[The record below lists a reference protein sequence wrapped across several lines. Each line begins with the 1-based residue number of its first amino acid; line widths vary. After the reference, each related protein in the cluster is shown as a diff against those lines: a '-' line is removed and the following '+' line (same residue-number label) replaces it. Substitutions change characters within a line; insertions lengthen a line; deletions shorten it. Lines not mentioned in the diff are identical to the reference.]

1 MVKILLIEDHS
12 LVRAGMSQML
22 KEIKDITIIGEAGTG
37 HEGIQLAK
45 RLHPDVIILDFKLP
59 DISGLEVALKL
70 FRINLNLKILILT
83 AAINDLFPFRL
94 FEVGIH
100 GYLTKDT
107 SKEELVHA
115 IKTIYGGQRVISPEI
130 ASRLALA
137 KIAPQSNS
145 IFHSLTN
152 REIEVMMMAIRGLSV
167 KEIASKLFLSPK
179 TIHSYRS
186 HIFEKLKVEN
196 DVSLTLLAIRHGIIT
211 YEEVNI
217 ENA

>member
-22 KEIKDITIIGEAGTG
+22 KEITDITIIGEAGTG

-45 RLHPDVIILDFKLP
+45 RLHRDVIILDFKLP

-100 GYLTKDT
+100 EYLTKDT

-167 KEIASKLFLSPK
+167 KEIARNYF
-179 TIHSYRS
+179 
-186 HIFEKLKVEN
+186 
-196 DVSLTLLAIRHGIIT
+196 
-211 YEEVNI
+211 
-217 ENA
+217 